1 MIDTDGALPDVA
13 GALLHTLLDRFEQPG
28 RQRVVRVRLNEG
40 EHPSYFS
47 AEESAPRRLANA
59 ALRRLAAQGVVRL
72 RWRRWE
78 EGNWL
83 EVVDL
88 VPTRAA
94 ELYMALGRTPR
105 VDQEQTLRELLANQ
119 TPQSGWHADFLQWAA
134 DQLERHRAAP
144 PLDRENP
151 AGSADVLRALAAIA
165 GPRAPALERTL
176 SVQLF
181 RNSKRLEELR
191 GGILQVL
198 RRHDP
203 DAAAF
208 GDDDGALLRA
218 HHLDRAPEYVP
229 IAGSLVLELPKFD
242 SFVSV
247 RASDQQPAAEA
258 QPPHQRSAVDLAPF
272 VPSVALSAAMLRQAH
287 VIGCDAQALITVEN
301 ATSFSELA
309 ARRTADLLVIY
320 TGGFASPTVIRLLR
334 AVRELNPALP
344 LFHWGDLDAGGLRIL
359 AHLRSQLGDIV
370 PLAMD
375 TATFHA
381 HRGQAQP
388 LTTSDRAA
396 LTKLETHP
404 LLVDCTQ
411 LITTLLETDQK
422 LEQEA
427 VSVEDLLETLR
438 QAIQKMRR

>member
-28 RQRVVRVRLNEG
+28 RQRVVRVRLNEA

-47 AEESAPRRLANA
+47 AEESAPRQLANA
-59 ALRRLAAQGVVRL
+59 ALRRLADQGVVRL

-83 EVVDL
+83 EAVDL
-88 VPTRAA
+88 VPARAA

-105 VDQEQTLRELLANQ
+105 VDQEHALRQLLANQ

-134 DQLERHRAAP
+134 EQIERHRAAP
-144 PLDRENP
+144 PLDRSDP
-151 AGSADVLRALAAIA
+151 AGSADVLRALATIA
-165 GPRAPALERTL
+165 GLKASTLERML

-181 RNSKRLEELR
+181 GNSKRLEELR

-198 RRHDP
+198 RRHDS

-208 GDDDGALLRA
+208 ADDDGALLRA

-229 IAGSLVLELPKFD
+229 IAGSLVLELPAIGP
-242 SFVSV
+242 FVSA
-247 RASDQQPAAEA
+247 RAGDQRPTAHV
-258 QPPHQRSAVDLAPF
+258 QPPRQRSAVDLAPF
-272 VPSVALSAAMLRQAH
+272 VPSVALSAAMLRQAR
-287 VIGCDAQALITVEN
+287 VIGCEAQALITVEN

-320 TGGFASPTVIRLLR
+320 TGGFASPTVIRLLH
-334 AVRELNPALP
+334 ALRELNPALP

-359 AHLRSQLGDIV
+359 AHLRSQLGDSV

-375 TATFHA
+375 PAAFHA

-388 LTTSDRAA
+388 LTTIDRTA
-396 LTKLETHP
+396 LTKLATHP
-404 LLVDCTQ
+404 RLTDCAQ
-411 LITTLLETDQK
+411 LIATLLKTDQK

-427 VSVEDLLETLR
+427 ISAEDLLEALR